1 MCKNCVHENVCRYKT
16 EFENLKNDIA
26 KVTPTWAPDRYVIS
40 IECKNFRRETI
51 VQRPVIDYDK
61 LPGGNGLRNQGLV
74 FPDACKHMEKEEA

>member
-26 KVTPTWAPDRYVIS
+26 KVTPTWAPDRYAIS
-40 IECKNFRRETI
+40 IECKNFRRGTI

-74 FPDACKHMEKEEA
+74 FSDACKHMEKEEA